1 MAQSD
6 DLTGEVAVG
15 RQVDFG
21 QDLVDVRHTVL
32 VGDDVKLDGNGAV
45 DEDPLQGLDVA
56 ETTFEK
62 KWTKMLNNSKV
73 ILLLGG
79 GDWVDV

>member
-62 KWTKMLNNSKV
+62 K
-73 ILLLGG
+73 
-79 GDWVDV
+79 